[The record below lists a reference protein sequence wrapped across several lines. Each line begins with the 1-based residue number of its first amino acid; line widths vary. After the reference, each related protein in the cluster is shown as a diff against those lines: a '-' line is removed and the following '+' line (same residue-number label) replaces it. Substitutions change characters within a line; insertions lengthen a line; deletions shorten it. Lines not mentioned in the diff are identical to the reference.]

1 MSSNELG
8 ITWRVGSNQSIVRV
22 TPVRLKSGKSERIPD
37 TYPPVDSSIFVSSAD
52 RTYPLAEQAAH
63 VLDRLRKSS
72 ALATAIMDAAQ
83 RGNRTEVARLIR
95 DIGVQSRLEVKYT
108 PDGIQLI
115 FNTESSES
123 RCCELEVKMRWNP
136 I

>member
-8 ITWRVGSNQSIVRV
+8 ITYRVGSNQSIVRV
-22 TPVRLKSGKSERIPD
+22 TPVRPVAGKSERFPD
-37 TYPPVDSSIFVSSAD
+37 TYPPVDSSKFVSSANS
-52 RTYPLAEQAAH
+52 THSLAEQAVR

-72 ALATAIMDAAQ
+72 TLATAIMDAAQ
-83 RGNRTEVARLIR
+83 RGNRTEVTRLIR
-95 DIGVQSRLEVKYT
+95 DIGVQSRLEVKST
-108 PDGIQLI
+108 PDGIKLT
-115 FNTESSES
+115 FNTDSSES

>member
-8 ITWRVGSNQSIVRV
+8 ITYRVGSNQSIVRV
-22 TPVRLKSGKSERIPD
+22 TPVRPEAGKSTRIPD

-52 RTYPLAEQAAH
+52 STYSLAEQAVH

-72 ALATAIMDAAQ
+72 TLATAIMHAAQ
-83 RGNRTEVARLIR
+83 QGNKTEVTRLIR
-95 DIGVQSRLEVKYT
+95 DIGVQSSLAVKYT
-108 PDGIQLI
+108 PSGIQLI
-115 FNTESSES
+115 FNMDPSES
-123 RCCELEVKMRWNP
+123 RCCELEVKMRWNS